1 MALAILLELVE
12 LIGYSCDP
20 GTCTIFF
27 SFYRN
32 VVSWPSQWTRSCLS
46 FDVALSMMSHFSPL

>member
-27 SFYRN
+27 SFYGN
-32 VVSWPSQWTRSCLS
+32 FVSWPNQWTRSYLS
-46 FDVALSMMSHFSPL
+46 FDTALSVVSHFSPS